1 MKKALFEMS
10 WVSKYFQNTSLANF
24 LENKYQKQI
33 DNLSKEEI
41 KKGQEEY
48 FQQLETNGVEFY
60 NTLYSIFDRASKRS
74 SEIITKFN
82 DLYFNPNSVI
92 GGLSEYVKNLSE
104 TITRS
109 NSEKITEAV
118 EGIYNDTTIQVNIR
132 PDL

>member
-1 MKKALFEMS
+1 MS